1 MRAQEIG
8 HKEIS
13 KEDIEYVKKMFL
25 SVKESVQ
32 YVKEYENYFL
42 R

>member
-8 HKEIS
+8 RKEIT
-13 KEDIEYVKKMFL
+13 KEDIEYVKRLFL
-25 SVKESVQ
+25 SVRESVQ